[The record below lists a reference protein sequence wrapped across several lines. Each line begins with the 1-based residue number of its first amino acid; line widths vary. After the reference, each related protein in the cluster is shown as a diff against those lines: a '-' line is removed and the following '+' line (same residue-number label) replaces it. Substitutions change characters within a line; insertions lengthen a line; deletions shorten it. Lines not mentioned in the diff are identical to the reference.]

1 MNFSFRRYISAMLCS
16 ALLGFSFASCSNDDD
31 DENIGGVIPELGT
44 PKYEAESA
52 KYLISGDSDVE
63 SIEFTASG
71 NYIICTDVYSIN
83 WGQSPRKS
91 AKIKKVSM
99 LKGLVD
105 KSRATTYNG
114 IISGKYTIDSNGV
127 YQLEGFGTITITSE
141 GGSYLIKIRTNEGEN
156 LDLNARKGSEIG
168 NSEMTQAICRS
179 WNIDAFRLFIKVGN
193 RTIFDKTS
201 PKAEIKNLLDDLVKT
216 MMKYGDEDD
225 MEWTPEDQEELNLL
239 AEMLKSAEQITFS
252 KSGTYM
258 VSYTNNL
265 LAISTWTWVN
275 ENKGLIR
282 YSWDYSDIE
291 SDNLGGLATITFNGN
306 KLNVTESMIDE
317 DEDDEDDEDY
327 YPVKFDL
334 TYITSE
340 AK

>member
-1 MNFSFRRYISAMLCS
+1 MNFSFRHYLSALLCS
-16 ALLGFSFASCSNDDD
+16 VLLGFSSISCSSDDNDDKSD
-31 DENIGGVIPELGT
+31 DTPELGT

-52 KYLISGDSDVE
+52 KYLISGDSGVE

-71 NYIICTDVYSIN
+71 TYIICTDGHSPN
-83 WGQSPRKS
+83 WAQSPRQSSRLKE
-91 AKIKKVSM
+91 ISM
-99 LKGLVD
+99 LKGMID

-156 LDLNARKGSEIG
+156 LDLNASKGSEIG
-168 NSEMTQAICRS
+168 NSAKTQAICRS
-179 WNIDAFRLFIKVGN
+179 WNIDAYRFFIKADN
-193 RTIFDKTS
+193 MTIFDKTS
-201 PKAEIKNLLDDLVKT
+201 TKDNVGDLLNDLIKTL
-216 MMKYGDEDD
+216 MKYIDEDD
-225 MEWTPEDQEELNLL
+225 LEWTQEDQAELNAL
-239 AEMLKSAEQITFS
+239 AEILKSAEQITFS

-258 VSYTNNL
+258 VSYTNSL
-265 LAISTWTWVN
+265 LAISTWAWVN
-275 ENKGLIR
+275 ENKGTIR

-291 SDNLGGLATITFNGN
+291 SDNLGGLATLTFDGN

-317 DEDDEDDEDY
+317 GEDYEDDEDY
-327 YPVKFDL
+327 SETFDI